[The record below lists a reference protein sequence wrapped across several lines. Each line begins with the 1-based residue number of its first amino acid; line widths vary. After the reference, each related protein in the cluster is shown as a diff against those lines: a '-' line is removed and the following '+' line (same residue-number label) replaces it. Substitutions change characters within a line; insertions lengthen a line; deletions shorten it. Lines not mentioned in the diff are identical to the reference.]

1 MKQIR
6 SVKEISVPLYLLPRE
21 IAYQIN
27 EMGDSVYRIS
37 VKRTHRHH
45 YTISVRVKALP
56 KELAPACNC
65 IVYVPAI
72 RSSEDDTGHVS
83 PLCGGKA

>member
-1 MKQIR
+1 MRQSR

-27 EMGDSVYRIS
+27 QMGDSVYRIS

-45 YTISVRVKALP
+45 YNISVRVKVLP
-56 KELAPACNC
+56 KELAPACSC
-65 IVYVPAI
+65 LVYVADR
-72 RSSEDDTGHVS
+72 RSPEDDTGQN
-83 PLCGGKA
+83 PPCGVCEA

>member
-1 MKQIR
+1 MKQSR
-6 SVKEISVPLYLLPRE
+6 SVKAISVPLYLLPRE

-27 EMGDSVYRIS
+27 QMGESVYRIS

-45 YTISVRVKALP
+45 YNISVRVKALP
-56 KELAPACNC
+56 KELAPACSC

-72 RSSEDDTGHVS
+72 RSPGDDTGHN
-83 PLCGGKA
+83 PPCGECEA

>member
-1 MKQIR
+1 MKQSR

-27 EMGDSVYRIS
+27 QKGDSVYRIS

-45 YTISVRVKALP
+45 YNISVRVKVPP
-56 KELAPACNC
+56 KVLTPACSC
-65 IVYVPAI
+65 IVYVANR
-72 RSSEDDTGHVS
+72 RSSEDEKGQN
-83 PLCGGKA
+83 PPFGECEA

>member
-1 MKQIR
+1 MKQSR

-37 VKRTHRHH
+37 VKRTHNHH
-45 YTISVRVKALP
+45 YNISVRVRALP
-56 KELAPACNC
+56 KELEPACSC

-72 RSSEDDTGHVS
+72 RSLSDDTGHLS
-83 PLCGGKA
+83 PLCGV

>member
-1 MKQIR
+1 MKQSR

-27 EMGDSVYRIS
+27 QKGDSVYRIS

-45 YTISVRVKALP
+45 YNISVRVKVPP
-56 KELAPACNC
+56 KELTPACSC
-65 IVYVPAI
+65 IVYVHES
-72 RSSEDDTGHVS
+72 RSPENDTGHN
-83 PLCGGKA
+83 PPRGECEA

>member
-1 MKQIR
+1 MKQSR

-27 EMGDSVYRIS
+27 QMGDSVYRIS

-45 YTISVRVKALP
+45 YNISVRVKVLP
-56 KELAPACNC
+56 KELAPACSC

-72 RSSEDDTGHVS
+72 RSPGDDTEHN
-83 PLCGGKA
+83 PPCGECEA